1 MKVREILEIL
11 GSISNAEELL
21 QKLDNVGIEA
31 DLETEIKPE
40 IIKKLERV
48 YKTTI
53 KLSKKKPE
61 KAPEEPVEEKPIIPQ
76 LIEENKPEEKLE
88 AEIKVLEPVK
98 QIKEESSQKKAEKV
112 PSINLE
118 PKKKEK
124 LDSPDKPSQAE
135 ELILKHVYDQYEEF
149 VDEET
154 TYNRIKN
161 VKKRQIKSTRDRQ
174 ANLPAE
180 KAEKILYYKEGM
192 SVAKVADGLGVGVGE
207 IVRKLIAIGHMMG
220 ATAILERD
228 TVELLALEFDFQLQ
242 DQMETDITKFELID
256 FADEES
262 DLVERSP
269 IVTIMGHVDHGK
281 TTLLDTI
288 RNAKVVASEAGG
300 ITQHIGA
307 YQVKKNGKYIT
318 FIDTPGHAA
327 FTEMRARGAEVTDIV
342 ILIVAADDGVMPQ
355 TIEAIEHAQ
364 AAKVPIIVAIN
375 KMDKKQAD
383 PDRIKQAL
391 ANYNLLAEDW
401 GGKTI
406 YVPISALTGKG
417 VEELLEM
424 ILLTAEMEQYK
435 ANPQRLGYGS
445 VIEAK
450 LDRGRGV
457 VATLLVKN
465 GTINIGDPIVVGSTY
480 GKIRAMQDETQ
491 AKLKSAGPSKA
502 VEITGLFEVPD
513 AGDRFMVF
521 EDERTSRLVAEQRLI
536 RSYKESYEKR
546 GTKSLSSM
554 FEDMEGNIKELK
566 LIIKGDVKGS
576 VEALKGS
583 LEKVEVE
590 GVKIEVIR
598 SAVGTITDTD
608 ISLALASESIIIG
621 FNIRPNV
628 KIVEEAK
635 NKGIEVRLY
644 NVIYKVIE
652 DIEAA
657 MKGLLDPVYEE
668 KVTGQAE
675 VRETYKVSKLG
686 TIAGC
691 YVINGEI
698 RRNCQVRLIREDVAI
713 YTGSL
718 DSLKRFKDD
727 VKEVRSGFECGI
739 MIQNYNDIKVG
750 DIIEGFVS
758 EKVK

>member
-11 GSISNAEELL
+11 GNISNAEELL

-31 DLETEIKPE
+31 DLETDIDGS
-40 IIKKLERV
+40 IVKKLEKV
-48 YKTTI
+48 YKMPI
-53 KLSKKKPE
+53 KISKKKQE
-61 KAPEEPVEEKPIIPQ
+61 KPLEEEKVEVAVITEEIKTSPTETKITPDEPVLKTPSKKTPLPIEEKPIVEEIITEEVKEEA
-76 LIEENKPEEKLE
+76 IEE
-88 AEIKVLEPVK
+88 IVK
-98 QIKEESSQKKAEKV
+98 Q
-112 PSINLE
+112 
-118 PKKKEK
+118 
-124 LDSPDKPSQAE
+124 DY
-135 ELILKHVYDQYEEF
+135 ELSLKHVYDEYEEF
-149 VDEET
+149 VEEET

-161 VKKRQIKSTRDRQ
+161 IKKKQIKTTKNRQ
-174 ANLPAE
+174 ANVPAE
-180 KAEKILYYKEGM
+180 KQEKILYYREGM
-192 SVAKVADGLGVGVGE
+192 SVAKVADGLNVGVGE
-207 IVRKLIAIGHMMG
+207 IVKKLITIDHMMN
-220 ATAILERD
+220 TTTILDRD
-228 TVELLALEFDFQLQ
+228 TVEVLALEFGFELK

-256 FADEES
+256 FADDEAN
-262 DLVERSP
+262 LVERPP

-342 ILIVAADDGVMPQ
+342 ILVVAADDGVMPQ

-375 KMDKKQAD
+375 KMDKKQAN
-383 PDRIKQAL
+383 PERIKQEL
-391 ANYNLLAEDW
+391 ANYNLLAEEW

-406 YVPISALTGKG
+406 FVPISALTGKG
-417 VEELLEM
+417 VEDLLEM
-424 ILLTAEMEQYK
+424 ILLVSEMEQFK
-435 ANPQRLGYGS
+435 ANPNRLGYGS
-445 VIEAK
+445 VVEAR
-450 LDRGRGV
+450 LDKGRGV
-457 VATLLVKN
+457 VATILVKN
-465 GTINIGDPIVVGSTY
+465 GTVNIGDPIVVGSTY
-480 GKIRAMQDETQ
+480 GKIRAMQDETL

-502 VEITGLFEVPD
+502 VEITGLLEVPN

-536 RSYKESYEKR
+536 RSYKEAYEAK
-546 GTKSLSSM
+546 GVKSLSSI
-554 FEDMEGNIKELK
+554 FEDMESGVKELK

-583 LEKVEVE
+583 LEKVNVE

-608 ISLALASESIIIG
+608 ISLALASSSIIIG
-621 FNIRPNV
+621 FNIRPNA

-635 NKGIEVRLY
+635 NKGVEVRLY

-668 KVTGQAE
+668 KVIGQAE

-698 RRNCQVRLIREDVAI
+698 KRNCQVRLIRESICI
-713 YTGSL
+713 YTGNL

-727 VKEVRSGFECGI
+727 VKEVRTGFECGI

-750 DIIEGFVS
+750 DVIEAFIM
-758 EKVK
+758 ERVK

>member
-11 GSISNAEELL
+11 GNISNAEELL

-31 DLETEIKPE
+31 DLETDIDGS
-40 IIKKLERV
+40 IVKKLEKV
-48 YKTTI
+48 YKMPI
-53 KLSKKKPE
+53 KISKKKQE
-61 KAPEEPVEEKPIIPQ
+61 KPLEEEKVEVAVITEEIKTSPTETKITPDEPVLKTPSKKTPLPIEEKPIVEEIITEEVKEEA
-76 LIEENKPEEKLE
+76 IEE
-88 AEIKVLEPVK
+88 IVK
-98 QIKEESSQKKAEKV
+98 Q
-112 PSINLE
+112 
-118 PKKKEK
+118 
-124 LDSPDKPSQAE
+124 DY
-135 ELILKHVYDQYEEF
+135 ELSLKHVYDEYEEF
-149 VDEET
+149 VEEET

-161 VKKRQIKSTRDRQ
+161 IKKKQIKTTKNRQ
-174 ANLPAE
+174 ANVPAE
-180 KAEKILYYKEGM
+180 KQEKILYYREGM
-192 SVAKVADGLGVGVGE
+192 SVAKVADGLNVGVGE
-207 IVRKLIAIGHMMG
+207 IVKKLITIGHMMG
-220 ATAILERD
+220 ATAILDRD
-228 TVELLALEFDFQLQ
+228 TVEVLALEFGFELK

-256 FADEES
+256 FADDEAN
-262 DLVERSP
+262 LVERPP

-342 ILIVAADDGVMPQ
+342 ILVVAADDGVMPQ

-375 KMDKKQAD
+375 KMDKKQAN
-383 PDRIKQAL
+383 PERIKQEL
-391 ANYNLLAEDW
+391 ANYNLLAEEW

-406 YVPISALTGKG
+406 FVPISALTGKG
-417 VEELLEM
+417 VEDLLEM
-424 ILLTAEMEQYK
+424 ILLVSEMEQFK
-435 ANPQRLGYGS
+435 ANPNRLGYGS
-445 VIEAK
+445 VVEAR
-450 LDRGRGV
+450 LDKGRGV
-457 VATLLVKN
+457 VATILVKN
-465 GTINIGDPIVVGSTY
+465 GTVNIGDPIVVGSTY
-480 GKIRAMQDETQ
+480 GKIRAMQDETL

-502 VEITGLFEVPD
+502 VEITGLLEVPN

-536 RSYKESYEKR
+536 RSYKEAYEAK
-546 GTKSLSSM
+546 GVKSLSSI
-554 FEDMEGNIKELK
+554 FEDMESGVKELK

-583 LEKVEVE
+583 LEKVNVE

-608 ISLALASESIIIG
+608 ISLALASSSIIIG
-621 FNIRPNV
+621 FNIRPNA

-635 NKGIEVRLY
+635 NKGVEVRLY

-668 KVTGQAE
+668 KVIGQAE

-698 RRNCQVRLIREDVAI
+698 KRNCQVRLIRESICI
-713 YTGSL
+713 YTGNL

-727 VKEVRSGFECGI
+727 VKEVRTGFECGI

-750 DIIEGFVS
+750 DVIEAFIM
-758 EKVK
+758 ERVK

>member
-11 GSISNAEELL
+11 GNISNAEELL

-31 DLETEIKPE
+31 DLETDIDGS
-40 IIKKLERV
+40 IVKKLEKV
-48 YKTTI
+48 YKMPI
-53 KLSKKKPE
+53 KISKKKQE
-61 KAPEEPVEEKPIIPQ
+61 KPLEEEKVEVAVITEEIKTSPTETKITPDEPVLKTPSKKTPLPIEEKPIVEEIITEEVKEEA
-76 LIEENKPEEKLE
+76 IEE
-88 AEIKVLEPVK
+88 IVK
-98 QIKEESSQKKAEKV
+98 Q
-112 PSINLE
+112 
-118 PKKKEK
+118 
-124 LDSPDKPSQAE
+124 DY
-135 ELILKHVYDQYEEF
+135 ELSLKHVYDEYEEF
-149 VDEET
+149 VEEET

-161 VKKRQIKSTRDRQ
+161 IKKKQIKTTKNRQ
-174 ANLPAE
+174 ANVPAE
-180 KAEKILYYKEGM
+180 KQEKILYYREGM
-192 SVAKVADGLGVGVGE
+192 SVAKVADGLNVGVGE
-207 IVRKLIAIGHMMG
+207 IVKKLITIGHMMG
-220 ATAILERD
+220 ATAILDRD
-228 TVELLALEFDFQLQ
+228 TVEVLALEFSFELK

-256 FADEES
+256 FADDEAN
-262 DLVERSP
+262 LVERPP

-342 ILIVAADDGVMPQ
+342 ILVVAADDGVMPQ

-375 KMDKKQAD
+375 KMDKKQAN
-383 PDRIKQAL
+383 PERIKQEL
-391 ANYNLLAEDW
+391 ANYNLLAEEW

-406 YVPISALTGKG
+406 FVPISALTGKG
-417 VEELLEM
+417 VEDLLEM
-424 ILLTAEMEQYK
+424 ILLVSEMEQFK
-435 ANPQRLGYGS
+435 ANPNRLGYGS
-445 VIEAK
+445 VVEAR
-450 LDRGRGV
+450 LDKGRGV
-457 VATLLVKN
+457 VATILVKN
-465 GTINIGDPIVVGSTY
+465 GTVNIGDPIVVGSTY
-480 GKIRAMQDETQ
+480 GKIRAMQDETL

-502 VEITGLFEVPD
+502 VEITGLLEVPN

-536 RSYKESYEKR
+536 RSYKEAYEAK
-546 GTKSLSSM
+546 GVKSLSSI
-554 FEDMEGNIKELK
+554 FEDMESGVKELK

-583 LEKVEVE
+583 LEKVNVE

-608 ISLALASESIIIG
+608 ISLALASSSIIIG
-621 FNIRPNV
+621 FNIRPNA

-635 NKGIEVRLY
+635 NKGVEVRLY

-668 KVTGQAE
+668 KVIGQAE

-698 RRNCQVRLIREDVAI
+698 KRNCQVRLIRESICI
-713 YTGSL
+713 YTGNL

-727 VKEVRSGFECGI
+727 VKEVRTGFECGI

-750 DIIEGFVS
+750 DVIEAFIM
-758 EKVK
+758 ERVK